1 MRMDGHQPT
10 ALSGDL
16 LALSGRLRPAL
27 IAFFQRRLR
36 DPSQAEDLTQDL
48 FCRLAAGPP
57 HVVDNPEAYIFRIA
71 ANLINDHFRR
81 ETVRS
86 RYHRHD
92 DPARDA
98 DVDQLDAARFLEAR
112 ESVGRVAAVLNTL
125 PERTRHIFILYRLEG
140 MARKEIADTFG
151 VSVSAVE
158 KHIATAMRTLLR
170 DAGGER

>member
-1 MRMDGHQPT
+1 MEQHQPN

-27 IAFFQRRLR
+27 LAFFQRRLR

-71 ANLINDHFRR
+71 ANLVNDHYRR

-86 RYHRHD
+86 RFHRHD
-92 DPARDA
+92 DPAREA
-98 DVDQLDAARFLEAR
+98 DVDQLDAARLLEAR

-140 MARKEIADTFG
+140 MQRKAIADTFG
-151 VSVSAVE
+151 ISVKIGRASC
-158 KHIATAMRTLLR
+158 R
-170 DAGGER
+170 ERVFVGV

>member
-1 MRMDGHQPT
+1 MEQHQPN

-16 LALSGRLRPAL
+16 LALSSRLRPAL
-27 IAFFQRRLR
+27 LAFFQRRLR

-71 ANLINDHFRR
+71 ANLINDHYRR

-86 RYHRHD
+86 RFHRHD
-92 DPARDA
+92 DPAREA
-98 DVDQLDAARFLEAR
+98 DVDQLDAARLLEAR

-140 MARKEIADTFG
+140 MPRKGIAETFG
-151 VSVSAVE
+151 ISVSAVE

>member
-1 MRMDGHQPT
+1 MERPRSN

-71 ANLINDHFRR
+71 ANLVNDHYRR

-112 ESVGRVAAVLNTL
+112 ESVGRVAAVLATL

>member
-1 MRMDGHQPT
+1 M
-10 ALSGDL
+10 SGDL

-48 FCRLAAGPP
+48 FCRMAAGPP

-71 ANLINDHFRR
+71 ANLVNDHYRR

-86 RYHRHD
+86 RFHRHD
-92 DPARDA
+92 DPVREAGIDR
-98 DVDQLDAARFLEAR
+98 LDAARLLEAR

-140 MARKEIADTFG
+140 MPRKGIAETFG
-151 VSVSAVE
+151 ISVSAVE
-158 KHIATAMRTLLR
+158 KHIANAMRTLLR